1 VEQDF
6 RQQRSV
12 EAYAMQLDIS
22 PAYLN
27 TRARRFAGHTA
38 LGLLHQRLLLEAK
51 RELIYTSMTIS
62 QISDQPGFSE
72 PAYFSRFFKRM
83 TGRSPKDFRQHPNG
97 A

>member
-1 VEQDF
+1 
-6 RQQRSV
+6 
-12 EAYAMQLDIS
+12 MQLDIS

-62 QISDQPGFSE
+62 QISD
-72 PAYFSRFFKRM
+72 
-83 TGRSPKDFRQHPNG
+83 
-97 A
+97 